1 MNHPKRLF
9 PHEMH
14 HHPAYFYY
22 LYAVAGL
29 GLLSI
34 LYAFWQLPK
43 EATNHQWLILAI
55 LTVVTST
62 FSIKIPA
69 VNSKIT
75 IGDTLILTNTVLF
88 GPAAGTLTAGLDGIV
103 GSLYARTKSRRLE
116 YMCFNVGT
124 MATSALTSGT
134 IFFYLLGR
142 GTLYTGP
149 TPSFSEILFPLG
161 ALGFIH
167 YLCNSGSVATIVAL
181 EQRKSIR
188 EIWLDSFLWSSIT
201 YLAGAAT
208 AGFTAVRL
216 GTFTPQVFAVIL
228 PVLLAVYFTY
238 KTYLDKVRE
247 VRSLAYYD
255 SLTSLPNR
263 VLFVE
268 HLNQAL
274 EHARHGKQNV
284 AIMFLDLDN
293 FKRINDTYGHCFG
306 DLLVQSVAV
315 RLARSVRADERDA
328 HAQIH
333 PQDVVIGR
341 FGGDEFTVLLTGV
354 KSPEDAAKIAER
366 LLEAFTSPFSLEGHE
381 VSVAASIGVS
391 TYPFDGEDA
400 DTLLKNADTAMFYAK
415 DHERNSYRFYSQSMN
430 EMSPEKLLLENDL
443 RKALLRKEFKVY
455 YQPKID
461 TESGMLTGAEALL
474 RWQHPVRGL
483 LAASEFVPLA
493 EESGLIKPLGE
504 WVLRTVCAQIAQ
516 WLDDGL
522 CPVPVAVN
530 FSAVQLKQQGLT
542 KLISDILHGADLDG
556 SYLELEIT
564 EGTIMRN
571 EEEADRSL
579 RALRALGVKISI
591 DDFGSGYSSL
601 SRLRRFS
608 LDALKIDHAF
618 VADLEENPDDRAIT
632 AAIIAMASS
641 LNLRVIAEGVETE
654 RQLQLLRN
662 QGCHEIQGW
671 IYGKAMP
678 ADQFALLLH
687 ESHHLEHVEPVLE
700 GARIPSSN
708 VVMADQRFKPERDWP
723 SSKPGARRLPMVLRS
738 YPS

>member
-1 MNHPKRLF
+1 
-9 PHEMH
+9 MH
-14 HHPAYFYY
+14 RHPAYFYY
-22 LYAVAGL
+22 LYAVASL
-29 GLLSI
+29 GLFSI

-43 EATNHQWLILAI
+43 QTTNHQWFILAI
-55 LTVVTST
+55 LTIATST

-69 VNSKIT
+69 ANSKIT

-134 IFFYLLGR
+134 VFFRLLGH
-142 GTLYTGP
+142 GPLYSNP
-149 TPSFSEILFPLG
+149 MHSFSEILFPLG

-167 YLCNSGSVATIVAL
+167 YLFNSGSVATIVAL
-181 EQRKSIR
+181 EARKSVR
-188 EIWLDSFLWSSIT
+188 EIWLDSFLWTSIT

-216 GTFTPQVFAVIL
+216 GTQTPQVLAVIL

-274 EHARHGKQNV
+274 EQSRHSRQNL

-315 RLARSVRADERDA
+315 RLSRSVRADERDS
-328 HAQIH
+328 HAQIN
-333 PQDVVIGR
+333 PQDIVIGR
-341 FGGDEFTVLLTGV
+341 FGGDEFTVLLAGID
-354 KSPEDAAKIAER
+354 SPEDAAKIAER
-366 LLEAFTSPFSLEGHE
+366 LLESFSSPFSLEGHE
-381 VSVAASIGVS
+381 VSIAGSIGIS

-443 RKALLRKEFKVY
+443 RKALLRKEFRVY

-461 TESGMLTGAEALL
+461 TESGLLTGAEALV
-474 RWQHPVRGL
+474 RWQHPIRGL
-483 LAASEFVPLA
+483 LTASEFVPLA
-493 EESGLIKPLGE
+493 EESGLIKPIGE
-504 WVLRTVCAQIAQ
+504 WVLRTVCTQISH

-530 FSAVQLKQQGLT
+530 LSAIQLKQQGLT
-542 KLISDILHGADLDG
+542 KLISDIIHGADLDG

-564 EGTIMRN
+564 EGTIMGN

-579 RALRALGVKISI
+579 RALKALGVKISI

-608 LDALKIDHAF
+608 LDALKIDRSF
-618 VADLEENPDDRAIT
+618 VADLADNPDDRAIT

-678 ADQFALLLH
+678 ADQFGLLLH
-687 ESHHLEHVEPVLE
+687 ESHHLEPVLE
-700 GARIPSSN
+700 GARLPSSN
-708 VVMADQRFKPERDWP
+708 VVMADQRFKPEHDWHG
-723 SSKPGARRLPMVLRS
+723 SKPSTGRLPMVLRS